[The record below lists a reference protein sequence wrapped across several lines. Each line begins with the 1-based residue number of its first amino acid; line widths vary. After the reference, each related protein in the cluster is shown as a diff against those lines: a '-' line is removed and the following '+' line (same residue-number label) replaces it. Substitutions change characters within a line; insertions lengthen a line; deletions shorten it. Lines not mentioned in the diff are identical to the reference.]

1 VLDASKELR
10 ELFASEK
17 SVENRKAILRAFGIA
32 GDSATLAEIAASAE
46 PEEIRIAAIEALGI
60 TDDTRSGEALVR
72 LYSTGSAGIREAALR
87 GLMIRGDD
95 EAMRKLYRQAKT
107 TEEKK
112 SLLRVLTITDSDA
125 TLDLI
130 EAELDKGGKRP

>member
-1 VLDASKELR
+1 
-10 ELFASEK
+10 
-17 SVENRKAILRAFGIA
+17 
-32 GDSATLAEIAASAE
+32 
-46 PEEIRIAAIEALGI
+46 
-60 TDDTRSGEALVR
+60 
-72 LYSTGSAGIREAALR
+72 
-87 GLMIRGDD
+87 MIRGDD